1 MIIIIIVDPRI
12 IKNHCGTASYNQKK
26 KKKKRMAG
34 HEVVATTAREMVMKV
49 VRDSKAK
56 PDKFPM

>member
-1 MIIIIIVDPRI
+1 
-12 IKNHCGTASYNQKK
+12 
-26 KKKKRMAG
+26 MAG

>member
-1 MIIIIIVDPRI
+1 MIIIIVDPRI

-26 KKKKRMAG
+26 KKRMVG

-49 VRDSKAK
+49 VRGSKAK
-56 PDKFPM
+56 PDKFPT